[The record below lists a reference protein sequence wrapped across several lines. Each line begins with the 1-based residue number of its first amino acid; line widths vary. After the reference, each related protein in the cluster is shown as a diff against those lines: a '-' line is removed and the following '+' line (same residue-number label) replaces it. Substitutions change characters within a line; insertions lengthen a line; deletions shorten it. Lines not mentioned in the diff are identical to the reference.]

1 MLLKPWITSLFKSP
15 SVRQDSDYSKKFG
28 AQARTGVFLVYR
40 DFIST
45 HRQQFDESVDTWLNN
60 VQVGLS
66 HLHHELLRVIT
77 PGRHPFENLTSFL
90 TNAPTEAFLDFLE
103 VSFGPHEHSSRLLG
117 DPTGNDLIG
126 AINAA
131 LERHNSP
138 YLLTPY
144 SYRREET
151 FVRPDIHLHV
161 ATSISAYPQVYLK
174 QSGMAQEKIIQ
185 PVLNLLSDPAFEGAN
200 SDFRKA
206 LARYRSRDFN
216 GVATS
221 CVAALES
228 VIKVASTQRRVKI
241 SGSGLKTLAQSFLS
255 KAGIPHTLR
264 KPIDFLADAR
274 SQEGDAHGHENKG
287 SISGDHANFLINLTA
302 CLILYLTS
310 DQR

>member
-15 SVRQDSDYSKKFG
+15 SVRRDSDYSKKVS

-77 PGRHPFENLTSFL
+77 LGCDPFENLTRFL

-103 VSFGPHEHSSRLLG
+103 VSFGPHEHSSRLLW

-131 LERHNSP
+131 LERHDSP
-138 YLLTPY
+138 YFVTPY
-144 SYRREET
+144 SYRRVET
-151 FVRPDIHLHV
+151 FVRPDTQLILEH
-161 ATSISAYPQVYLK
+161 SISAYPQVYLK
-174 QSGMAQEKIIQ
+174 QSGVVQEDIIR

-206 LARYRSRDFN
+206 LARYRSRDFD

-228 VIKVASTQRRVKI
+228 AIKVVSAQRRIKI
-241 SGSGLKTLAQSFLS
+241 RGSGLKTLAQSFLS
-255 KAGIPHTLR
+255 KSGVPHTLR

-274 SQEGDAHGHENKG
+274 SQEGDAHGHEKKET
-287 SISGDHANFLINLTA
+287 ISGAHATFLINLTA
-302 CLILYLTS
+302 SLILYLAS